1 MAVLVE
7 QSDILAI
14 RAQAAVISL
23 ELTMGIHESPANRR
37 LAEACGEELR
47 AAIRALR
54 FLPAGSA
61 HVVEGKGMPFR
72 HVILTVPPRWLTGKA
87 NELLVLH
94 RCYESIYA
102 GAEEAEIHSLVMPFL
117 STAYYRF
124 PKAEA
129 VHIAL
134 REAEKNTAETVFVA
148 ESQELYALSR
158 QCYRKPAI
166 VAYVGYYRDHAI
178 FELENGQFARV
189 NVHPEKR
196 EADVIPYIEACFR
209 AGNNPLQ
216 AALPDAEIARLR
228 RIYEEWEY

>member
-1 MAVLVE
+1 MAIHVE
-7 QSDILAI
+7 QSDILSVH
-14 RAQAAVISL
+14 AQAAVLSL
-23 ELTMGIHESPANRR
+23 ELTMGVHESPANRR
-37 LAEACGEELR
+37 LADACGEELH

-61 HVVEGKGMPFR
+61 SIASGESMPFR

-87 NELLVLH
+87 NELLVLR

-102 GAEEAEIHSLVMPFL
+102 AAEEAGIRTLVMPFL

-124 PKAEA
+124 PKEEA

-134 REAEKNTAETVFVA
+134 QEAGKSAADTVFIA
-148 ESQELYALSR
+148 ESEELYSLS
-158 QCYRKPAI
+158 QKSYQKPDIA
-166 VAYVGYYRDHAI
+166 AYVGYYRDHAV

-189 NVHPEKR
+189 NLHPEKR
-196 EADVIPYIEACFR
+196 EADVVPYVEACFH

-216 AALPDAEIARLR
+216 PSLPDAEVARLR
-228 RIYEEWEY
+228 RIYEEWDC